1 MKIKT
6 LVSTFALA
14 LAVASPAS
22 AEDAKA
28 SAMHRLAIH
37 VDQNDPALMNLV
49 LNNVQNVEAAYAA
62 KGETVAVE
70 IVAYGPGLAMLTA
83 DSPVKDRISVM
94 SLEHPDG
101 LQFSACGNTMA
112 GMKKKTG
119 KDVVLVSEAKV
130 VPAGVIRLM
139 ELQEAGWSYLRP

>member
-1 MKIKT
+1 MKIRT
-6 LVSTFALA
+6 LAT
-14 LAVASPAS
+14 AVALVLSAAS
-22 AEDAKA
+22 VANAEDANA

-37 VDQNDPALMNLV
+37 VDQNDPAVMNLV

-70 IVAYGPGLAMLTA
+70 IVAYGPGLQMLTA
-83 DSPVKDRISVM
+83 DSPVKERISVM
-94 SLEHPDG
+94 ALEHPDN
-101 LQFSACGNTMA
+101 LQFSACGNTIA
-112 GMKKKTG
+112 GLKKKTG
-119 KDVVLVSEAKV
+119 QDVTLVSEAKI